1 MANVQDHEQIQSTY
15 AEYRESIKE
24 VSDSLK
30 PFRPPTAPASDIQ
43 IERKYILETSTPKFL
58 VVQIALAI
66 LVLVLLAYV
75 LLPASAAHPIAML
88 LLAVGIAVGI
98 FLRK

>member
-1 MANVQDHEQIQSTY
+1 MNPVEFKPVLQELNQ
-15 AEYRESIKE
+15 
-24 VSDSLK
+24 SLK